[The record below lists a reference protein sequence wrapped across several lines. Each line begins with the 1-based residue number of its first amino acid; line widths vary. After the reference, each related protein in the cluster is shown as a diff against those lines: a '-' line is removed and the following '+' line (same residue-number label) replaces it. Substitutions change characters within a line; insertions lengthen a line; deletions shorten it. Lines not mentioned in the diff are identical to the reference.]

1 MMKRILVPLLGQSG
15 DRSALDAAAALLK
28 DQGGHIEVRLYR
40 RDPRDVLPL
49 VGEGFSASAVQQV
62 MEAAEKSVA
71 EQLETA
77 KATVSAWAEASHVNL
92 GGTAGPGHELT
103 GDFETVVGPM
113 PASMISRG
121 RLADL
126 ICFARPMAQGQPD
139 RESLLETAMMETGK
153 PVLMVPD
160 DGTTTSARNIIVAW
174 NGSKEA
180 AHAVSMSMP
189 LLERAD
195 KVTVIT
201 VKDGGDSADPGALA
215 EVLATN
221 GIKAEARVVEM
232 LRSGVAPTLESEA
245 AKDKADLL
253 VIGAYSHSRM
263 REFIMGGVTD
273 DMLKDVGLAVLLV
286 H

>member
-15 DRSALDAAAALLK
+15 DRNALDAAAALLK
-28 DQGGHIEVRLYR
+28 GQGGHIEARLYR

-62 MEAAEKSVA
+62 MEAAEKSVT

-77 KATVSAWAEASHVNL
+77 KATVSAWAAASHVNL
-92 GGTAGPGHELT
+92 GGTSSTGTELT
-103 GDFETVVGPM
+103 GDFDTVIGPM
-113 PASMISRG
+113 PASMIQRG

-160 DGTTTSARNIIVAW
+160 DGTTTTGDNIIVAW

-189 LLERAD
+189 LLQRAK

-201 VKDGGDSADPGALA
+201 VKDGDTPADPGALA

-221 GIKAEARVVEM
+221 GVKAEARVVEM

-245 AKDKADLL
+245 AKDKCDLL